1 MTESSNIPN
10 RVDRLENDAID
21 IKVAVSALISTTEVH
36 QRNIETM
43 NRNIEI
49 QQRNIDAML
58 QLMTQSLQR
67 MEVVELDIRGLQTE
81 NRRILDILQHRN
93 TDDKEWQFNNLID
106 LLVTFALP
114 GNADPEALS
123 PFTSQIIGERTVVV
137 V

>member
-1 MTESSNIPN
+1 MSESSDLPN

-49 QQRNIDAML
+49 HQRNIDAML

-67 MEVVELDIRGLQTE
+67 MEVMELDIRGLQTE
-81 NRRILDILQHRN
+81 NRRILDVLQQRN
-93 TDDKEWQFNNLID
+93 TDD
-106 LLVTFALP
+106 V
-114 GNADPEALS
+114 
-123 PFTSQIIGERTVVV
+123 
-137 V
+137 

>member
-10 RVDRLENDAID
+10 RVDRLENDTID

-36 QRNIETM
+36 QRNIEIM
-43 NRNIEI
+43 NRNIET

-67 MEVVELDIRGLQTE
+67 MEVMELDIRGLQTE

-93 TDDKEWQFNNLID
+93 TEDE
-106 LLVTFALP
+106 
-114 GNADPEALS
+114 
-123 PFTSQIIGERTVVV
+123 
-137 V
+137 

>member
-21 IKVAVSALISTTEVH
+21 IKVAISALISTTEVH
-36 QRNIETM
+36 QRNIEIM
-43 NRNIEI
+43 NRNIET

-67 MEVVELDIRGLQTE
+67 MEVMELDIRGLQTE

-93 TDDKEWQFNNLID
+93 TEDE
-106 LLVTFALP
+106 
-114 GNADPEALS
+114 
-123 PFTSQIIGERTVVV
+123 
-137 V
+137 

>member
-36 QRNIETM
+36 QRNLETISRNIETM
-43 NRNIEI
+43 NRNMETTN
-49 QQRNIDAML
+49 RNIDAML

-67 MEVVELDIRGLQTE
+67 MEVMELDIRGLQTE

-93 TDDKEWQFNNLID
+93 TDDE
-106 LLVTFALP
+106 
-114 GNADPEALS
+114 
-123 PFTSQIIGERTVVV
+123 
-137 V
+137 

>member
-1 MTESSNIPN
+1 MTESSNIPD

-67 MEVVELDIRGLQTE
+67 MEVIELDIRGLQTE
-81 NRRILDILQHRN
+81 NRRILDILQNRN
-93 TDDKEWQFNNLID
+93 TDD
-106 LLVTFALP
+106 A
-114 GNADPEALS
+114 
-123 PFTSQIIGERTVVV
+123 
-137 V
+137 